1 MTIDFEQLRRD
12 KDVMRRA
19 LPADDNEAWE
29 AWDRIST
36 VLYEEQCGEL
46 SRPRHVPGAK
56 IPIPALKKFNVH
68 VRLADQYE
76 AVDEDDAF
84 DMMMDAL
91 EHREGLEI
99 MGHDIIEELT

>member
-36 VLYEEQCGEL
+36 VLYE
-46 SRPRHVPGAK
+46 
-56 IPIPALKKFNVH
+56 
-68 VRLADQYE
+68 
-76 AVDEDDAF
+76 
-84 DMMMDAL
+84 
-91 EHREGLEI
+91 GLEI